1 MEDEMINPKKI
12 IKTRQ
17 EQLRRGDIKF
27 AGNSGGSKVFYT
39 DVDIGDRLRD
49 IRKDNKFTQA
59 ELGELIGTSRA
70 TINSWEMG
78 IALPSTQFLIRLARL
93 YRVSTDY
100 LLGLETSEL
109 VDITHL
115 KKSDKE
121 IIYGLLKRFE

>member
-1 MEDEMINPKKI
+1 M
-12 IKTRQ
+12 
-17 EQLRRGDIKF
+17 
-27 AGNSGGSKVFYT
+27 
-39 DVDIGDRLRD
+39 
-49 IRKDNKFTQA
+49 
-59 ELGELIGTSRA
+59 GELIGTSRA
-70 TINSWEMG
+70 TINSLEMG

-100 LLGLETSEL
+100 LLGLESSEL